1 MAETKPA
8 PKKGKGKVYLGLKP
22 WEWAAA
28 LAGAVVA
35 YIIYKR
41 MSASSAANSLNAQ
54 TAGPGNGAG
63 NIGGSSGSSGSS
75 SSTPTFTDLASWEQA
90 ALSAMS
96 SSTLKPAD
104 ALNSITSWLS
114 GGCVDQ
120 AAYNALGNAITTLGI
135 PPGFGYGVPTLSV
148 CPTHAKKA
156 PVKHHHHHKA
166 PAGGGV
172 SPGGGGS
179 PGISLT
185 EVPTGGGWS
194 SLIQKVA
201 GGTVTQT
208 ISPSGQLSAPMAN
221 PAGGGMPASGSQY
234 TNNSL
239 GSVWLPGYGYVMA
252 GQTVK
257 VP

>member
-104 ALNSITSWLS
+104 ALNSITSWLNGS
-114 GGCVDQ
+114 CVDQ

-148 CPTHAKKA
+148 CPSQTAKTTKT
-156 PVKHHHHHKA
+156 
-166 PAGGGV
+166 
-172 SPGGGGS
+172 SSSSSSSTGS
-179 PGISLT
+179 TGST
-185 EVPTGGGWS
+185 SSGSSTGGWD
-194 SLIQKVA
+194 
-201 GGTVTQT
+201 
-208 ISPSGQLSAPMAN
+208 PNGQLYHPATTTTTAASTGNPFNSVWQQLIKQNGVNSPQAQVASNAAWQYALSNTTPQNN
-221 PAGGGMPASGSQY
+221 PASPNYNA
-234 TNNSL
+234 
-239 GSVWLPGYGYVMA
+239 P
-252 GQTVK
+252 
-257 VP
+257 